1 MQSTRAGD
9 RSDLC
14 RLMSR
19 VKQKPNCCQQ
29 RSEPAT
35 VCQNVDAGPLCASLA
50 EHPDTLRR
58 RQKIKPKQN
67 RQKKSKIEEQHYVAY
82 KAINCKMEILHAV
95 ISGLVQSV
103 KLGAVNSN
111 AI

>member
-1 MQSTRAGD
+1 M
-9 RSDLC
+9 
-14 RLMSR
+14 
-19 VKQKPNCCQQ
+19 
-29 RSEPAT
+29 
-35 VCQNVDAGPLCASLA
+35 DAGPLCAPLA
-50 EHPDTLRR
+50 EHPDTLLR

-67 RQKKSKIEEQHYVAY
+67 RQKKKQDRRTALPVAY